1 LGVQTKFE
9 PLLSSKKN
17 RIEKVIAPQSR
28 GVQKLKKTNHQ
39 MLQRPIPE
47 HLKKSLY
54 VVLNSKIICRT
65 LGATFIMFLNRL
77 K

>member
-1 LGVQTKFE
+1 M
-9 PLLSSKKN
+9 
-17 RIEKVIAPQSR
+17 APQSR

-65 LGATFIMFLNRL
+65 LGGTFIMFLNRL